1 MQRGT
6 FQLMKSV
13 NKSIILN
20 KIRTCEPIS
29 RAQIAKETELTPPTV
44 SSIVK
49 ELLEQGMVYEQ
60 KKATSMGGRR
70 PTMLYINKTAYY
82 LVGVDAGPEKIKAI
96 VADLGGRILGRIS
109 YVLNTPITE
118 ASFLDVMKQSINEVV
133 RHANVKMEEVMGIGV
148 AMHGVVEIATGRALY
163 APNLQLTDIP
173 IKEALEQEFRVTVK
187 VENDARAMALGEAWF
202 GGHGDLGSMVT
213 VNLGR
218 GVGAG
223 IVTDGKLFHGAKD
236 IAGEIGHMTIDI
248 NGEICECGN
257 RGCLQTFATGS
268 AIAMRAERKLA
279 ERGEVHSFKLTAESV
294 FELAKSG
301 NELYLDVLEETG
313 FAIGIGLTN
322 VIHIVNPGKIVLGGG
337 VMKSEEFLLPI
348 IKKTVNN
355 NALTEGAKNTEVKVT
370 KLGKDATVLGAVA
383 LLLVEIFDSV
393 LG

>member
-49 ELLEQGMVYEQ
+49 ELLGQNMVYESDSGQ
-60 KKATSMGGRR
+60 SMGGRR
-70 PTMLYINKTAYY
+70 PTMLQINKTAFY
-82 LVGVDAGPEKIKAI
+82 LVGVDAGPEKVETI
-96 VADLGGRILGRIS
+96 VADLGGKITERVSFTLES
-109 YVLNTPITE
+109 PITNV
-118 ASFLDVMKQSINEVV
+118 SFLDAIKQSIYQVLQN
-133 RHANVKMEEVMGIGV
+133 ASIQIDDTMGIGV
-148 AMHGVVEIATGRALY
+148 AMHGVVEVTTGTSLY
-163 APNLQLTDIP
+163 APNLQLTNVP
-173 IKEALEQEFRVTVK
+173 IKEELEKEFHVTTK

-202 GGHGDLGSMVT
+202 GGHGELGSMVA

-223 IVTDGKLFHGAKD
+223 IVTDGKLFHGAED

-248 NGEICECGN
+248 NGDVCECGN

-268 AIAMRAERKLA
+268 AIAKRAHQKLA
-279 ERGEVHSFKLTAESV
+279 EQGEENGFKLTGESV
-294 FELAKSG
+294 FELAKAG
-301 NELYLDVLEETG
+301 NSLYIDVLKETG
-313 FAIGIGLTN
+313 FIIGVGLTN
-322 VIHIVNPGKIVLGGG
+322 VIHIVNPEKIVLGGG
-337 VMKSEEFLLPI
+337 VMNSEEFLLPVI
-348 IKKTVNN
+348 RKTIKN
-355 NALTEGAKNTEVKVT
+355 NALTERAKNTEVTVT

-383 LLLVEIFDSV
+383 LMFVEIFDSL